1 MDKAMVILQTIAMV
15 VLGAAAV
22 YYNAN
27 AKLKAKTT
35 ALIAQ
40 AEDTYKD
47 TTKAGG
53 LKRGWVVDRLYE
65 LIPIPLRVIIT
76 RDMIEA
82 IVQNTFDEITKYA
95 KLQLDKVF
103 AGEGK
108 HANEYH

>member
-1 MDKAMVILQTIAMV
+1 MDKAIVILQTIAMV

-22 YYNAN
+22 YYNTN

-47 TTKAGG
+47 ATKAGG
-53 LKRGWVVDRLYE
+53 RKRSWVVDRLYA
-65 LIPIPLRVIIT
+65 LIPKPLRVIIT
-76 RDMIEA
+76 RDMVET

-103 AGEGK
+103 AGEGST
-108 HANEYH
+108 HGTD